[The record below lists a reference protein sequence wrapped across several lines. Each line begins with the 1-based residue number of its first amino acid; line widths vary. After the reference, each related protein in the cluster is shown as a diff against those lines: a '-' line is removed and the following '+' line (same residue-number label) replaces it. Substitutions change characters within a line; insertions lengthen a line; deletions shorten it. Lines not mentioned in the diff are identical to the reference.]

1 MGGSGSCRWVE
12 PPVLAWPGRNW
23 HCIGAHGRRDER
35 RIRRPLLCAAVVLW
49 LPGSRRGQPSRCSRR
64 VGRRRASRICDAASR
79 NCVRGR
85 RGEGQPCTVENAIH
99 AAPLTHGCVGLRL
112 RCASGWAG
120 RGVRGGAVRPA
131 LRSTAVHVTIGPR
144 TGRGT
149 QEVRGRT
156 GEPGETGAYAFH
168 RELNLHGLLPY
179 GPGTH
184 GGRGGAPCAAPPR
197 YARRTGYRGTPPT
210 RVPRPGTQRG
220 QVRRRAADPPRAAS
234 KRVRPRERTTSRT
247 VRIGSRDSGGFSCA
261 RACGV
266 GAGAALRARA
276 GGPGFRLSRLRAG

>member
-49 LPGSRRGQPSRCSRR
+49 LPGSRRGQPSRCSRG
-64 VGRRRASRICDAASR
+64 VGRRICDAASR

-131 LRSTAVHVTIGPR
+131 LDRGPR
-144 TGRGT
+144 DHDRG
-149 QEVRGRT
+149 QVEVRKRYAVGPVSRVKPVRMPSISISTDFSPTVPGRT
-156 GEPGETGAYAFH
+156 AA
-168 RELNLHGLLPY
+168 
-179 GPGTH
+179 
-184 GGRGGAPCAAPPR
+184 GGRALRGAPAVRAA
-197 YARRTGYRGTPPT
+197 YRGTPPT
-210 RVPRPGTQRG
+210 RDARPASGDAARTGTAPS
-220 QVRRRAADPPRAAS
+220 RRPPAS
-234 KRVRPRERTTSRT
+234 RVQARPA
-247 VRIGSRDSGGFSCA
+247 A
-261 RACGV
+261 RANHFPN
-266 GAGAALRARA
+266 RPHRI
-276 GGPGFRLSRLRAG
+276 S

>member
-64 VGRRRASRICDAASR
+64 VGRRRASRICVAASR

-112 RCASGWAG
+112 TMRKRMGGTRGPGRGCASCAPVD
-120 RGVRGGAVRPA
+120 R
-131 LRSTAVHVTIGPR
+131 GPR
-144 TGRGT
+144 D
-149 QEVRGRT
+149 
-156 GEPGETGAYAFH
+156 H
-168 RELNLHGLLPY
+168 D
-179 GPGTH
+179 
-184 GGRGGAPCAAPPR
+184 
-197 YARRTGYRGTPPT
+197 
-210 RVPRPGTQRG
+210 RG
-220 QVRRRAADPPRAAS
+220 QVEVSKMYAVGPVSRVKPVRMPSIVSSTSTDVSPSAPPPGTRANDGGGGARRCAGPPR
-234 KRVRPRERTTSRT
+234 
-247 VRIGSRDSGGFSCA
+247 
-261 RACGV
+261 
-266 GAGAALRARA
+266 
-276 GGPGFRLSRLRAG
+276 

>member
-64 VGRRRASRICDAASR
+64 VGRRRASRICVAASR

-112 RCASGWAG
+112 TMRKRMGGTRGPGRGCASCAPVD
-120 RGVRGGAVRPA
+120 RGPRDHDRGQVEVRKMYAVGPVSRVKPVRMPSIVSSTSTDFSPSAPPPGDTGQRRRRGGAR
-131 LRSTAVHVTIGPR
+131 
-144 TGRGT
+144 
-149 QEVRGRT
+149 
-156 GEPGETGAYAFH
+156 
-168 RELNLHGLLPY
+168 
-179 GPGTH
+179 
-184 GGRGGAPCAAPPR
+184 CAAP
-197 YARRTGYRGTPPT
+197 AVAGTGLL
-210 RVPRPGTQRG
+210 
-220 QVRRRAADPPRAAS
+220 RRAARVPDAARTGTAPTPREPAS
-234 KRVRPRERTTSRT
+234 KCVRPRERTTLVPNASASDLDIRR
-247 VRIGSRDSGGFSCA
+247 V
-261 RACGV
+261 
-266 GAGAALRARA
+266 
-276 GGPGFRLSRLRAG
+276 

>member
-64 VGRRRASRICDAASR
+64 VGRRRASRICVAASR

-112 RCASGWAG
+112 TMRKRMGGTRGPGRGCASCAPVD
-120 RGVRGGAVRPA
+120 R
-131 LRSTAVHVTIGPR
+131 GPR
-144 TGRGT
+144 DHDRG
-149 QEVRGRT
+149 QVEVRKM
-156 GEPGETGAYAFH
+156 YAVGPVSRVKPVRMPSIVSSTSTDFS
-168 RELNLHGLLPY
+168 PSAPP
-179 GPGTH
+179 PGTRANDGGG
-184 GGRGGAPCAAPPR
+184 GGRGARCAAP
-197 YARRTGYRGTPPT
+197 AVAGTGLLRRAPASR
-210 RVPRPGTQRG
+210 TQRG
-220 QVRRRAADPPRAAS
+220 QVRRRPPASAS
-234 KRVRPRERTTSRT
+234 KCVRPRERTTLVPNASASDLDIRR
-247 VRIGSRDSGGFSCA
+247 V
-261 RACGV
+261 
-266 GAGAALRARA
+266 
-276 GGPGFRLSRLRAG
+276 

>member
-112 RCASGWAG
+112 TMRKRMGGTRGPGRGCASCAPVD
-120 RGVRGGAVRPA
+120 R
-131 LRSTAVHVTIGPR
+131 GPR
-144 TGRGT
+144 D
-149 QEVRGRT
+149 
-156 GEPGETGAYAFH
+156 H
-168 RELNLHGLLPY
+168 D
-179 GPGTH
+179 
-184 GGRGGAPCAAPPR
+184 
-197 YARRTGYRGTPPT
+197 
-210 RVPRPGTQRG
+210 RG
-220 QVRRRAADPPRAAS
+220 QVEVR
-234 KRVRPRERTTSRT
+234 KRYAVGPVSR
-247 VRIGSRDSGGFSCA
+247 VKP
-261 RACGV
+261 GV
-266 GAGAALRARA
+266 CL
-276 GGPGFRLSRLRAG
+276 PS